1 MCLFC
6 FFSSVYSCSSHD
18 TAPCFYPALLI
29 GDYPSGWLDSLGIPQ
44 CPATNPPA
52 SKLGGLKPGNN
63 LEDDDDDDHFE
74 EFEEFEEEDDD
85 PPLVHRVVKPPAKP
99 TKHTN
104 AEILAAV
111 DATAKQLSAVTMTEP
126 NQIPIVACDP
136 TPAWTKDMVDQEW
149 VNVTA
154 VIAFLPAGASF
165 SNYIIE
171 AKEDDHRKNTKYE
184 AKTMSAPE
192 MSNAANFLANT
203 NVKKKNPVLLAN
215 MQNSLQALLDKL
227 PKDSDGNIIY
237 KGSGDFQ
244 CEVKPAPIPLHK
256 LWLATSDSDETRLH
270 MCVKMDEETSIDHA
284 ESYVIVVFFQQEL
297 GFKSPAKKLGK
308 LRKPTNKQ
316 PTPSPPPSPEAG
328 NKCSRNDA
336 GPGFIHSMWNND
348 YNEG

>member
-1 MCLFC
+1 MQIGSSLLTIQMENTSRRIFIETSKLPKIVMTDTLIQVMTLMVRVATSLSCNC
-6 FFSSVYSCSSHD
+6 SAFFAAASHD
-18 TAPCFYPALLI
+18 TASYFYPAPLI
-29 GDYPSGWLDSLGIPQ
+29 GDYPIGWLESLGVEPR
-44 CPATNPPA
+44 PATNPPA
-52 SKLGGLKPGNN
+52 SKLGGLRPGND
-63 LEDDDDDDHFE
+63 LEDNKSDGEDEDFVIIDD
-74 EFEEFEEEDDD
+74 EEDDD
-85 PPLVHRVVKPPAKP
+85 PPLVHRPVKIPAKSTKP
-99 TKHTN
+99 TKPTN
-104 AEILAAV
+104 AEVLAAV
-111 DATAKQLSAVTMTEP
+111 EATAIRLQKVKMSDPT
-126 NQIPIVACDP
+126 QIPIVACDP
-136 TPAWTKDMVDQEW
+136 TPAWIKDMVDQER

-270 MCVKMDEETSIDHA
+270 MCVKMDEETSVDHA
-284 ESYVIVVFFQQEL
+284 
-297 GFKSPAKKLGK
+297 
-308 LRKPTNKQ
+308 
-316 PTPSPPPSPEAG
+316 
-328 NKCSRNDA
+328 
-336 GPGFIHSMWNND
+336 
-348 YNEG
+348 